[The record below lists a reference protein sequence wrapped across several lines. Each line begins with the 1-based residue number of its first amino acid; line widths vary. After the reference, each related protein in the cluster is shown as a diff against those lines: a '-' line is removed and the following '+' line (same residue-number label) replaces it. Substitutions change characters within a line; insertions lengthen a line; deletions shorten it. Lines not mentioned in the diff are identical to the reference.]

1 MTVAGQC
8 HPLPMHSPAT
18 CAMLPVRHSRR
29 QIRPAA
35 RKRGTTEMNDIAER
49 RAEAG
54 VARDLW
60 QSIPLECILSA
71 VFVFAAAGLTLAG
84 VFP

>member
-1 MTVAGQC
+1 
-8 HPLPMHSPAT
+8 
-18 CAMLPVRHSRR
+18 
-29 QIRPAA
+29 
-35 RKRGTTEMNDIAER
+35 MNHIAER
-49 RAEAG
+49 RAEAR
-54 VARDLW
+54 VSRDLW

>member
-1 MTVAGQC
+1 
-8 HPLPMHSPAT
+8 
-18 CAMLPVRHSRR
+18 
-29 QIRPAA
+29 
-35 RKRGTTEMNDIAER
+35 MNDIAER

-54 VARDLW
+54 PARDLW
-60 QSIPLECILSA
+60 QSIPLDCILCA

>member
-1 MTVAGQC
+1 
-8 HPLPMHSPAT
+8 
-18 CAMLPVRHSRR
+18 
-29 QIRPAA
+29 
-35 RKRGTTEMNDIAER
+35 MNDIAER
-49 RAEAG
+49 RAEAQ

-60 QSIPLECILSA
+60 QSIPLDCILAA